1 MMRTTMF
8 VAVVALGAC
17 GARDDGGAL
26 TDAAIGSD
34 GNGSDGDASHGGG
47 DAGGSGGDAM
57 QVDDRGDPIDPVAVG
72 ACGGSAD
79 VEATLP
85 LPIDPNSYG
94 SYGDPPLMLS
104 GDTTRVIYGAS
115 GTWMTAAHGSA
126 STVAAPSALAGSDWF
141 VAKRSL
147 AGRVAAVWQNT
158 DGVFA
163 AVFDGT
169 QLGTPIE
176 IPCTAAQ
183 PYYTCDVRAAGDGHL
198 WIAAGQTLYEQVG
211 TTFENRG
218 GPPIG
223 AEVFDVDAA
232 GTVWAGGGTLGAEEV
247 FQVWKLAAGAGGWT
261 KTGSLTKMMVGAPA
275 QEIEGGFQIK
285 TGTFAPDGSVH
296 LWTDARCI
304 GTGERNKLQLYIRSR
319 DGVTWS
325 VERLPDMTALLEGHV
340 TWSIAA
346 VWASDYDNARFVN
359 MSSTPPIQDGLD
371 WIYPPRQHNL
381 IARCTDQNQPAFRR
395 IAKTRLPGWTN
406 RGYARFAG
414 NGALTLLTTEG
425 LTQVYAP

>member
-1 MMRTTMF
+1 MMRTTML
-8 VAVVALGAC
+8 VAALALGAC
-17 GARDDGGAL
+17 GAPGDSSGTLPDGAAATDGQGTGEDGG
-26 TDAAIGSD
+26 
-34 GNGSDGDASHGGG
+34 NGDGGG
-47 DAGGSGGDAM
+47 GNGGDAM
-57 QVDDRGDPIDPVAVG
+57 PADDRGDPIDPVAVG
-72 ACGGSAD
+72 ACGTSAD

-85 LPIDPNSYG
+85 VPIDPNSFG

-126 STVAAPSALAGSDWF
+126 STVAAPSALAGSSWF
-141 VAKRSL
+141 VGKRSL
-147 AGRVAAVWQNT
+147 AGRVAAVWQNA

-198 WIAAGQTLYEQVG
+198 WIAAGNSLYEQVG

-218 GPPIG
+218 GPPVG
-223 AEVFDVDAA
+223 GEVFDVDAA
-232 GTVWAGGGTLGAEEV
+232 GTVWIGGGTLGAEEV
-247 FQVWKLAAGAGGWT
+247 FQVWKLPAGAGGWT
-261 KTGSLTKMMVGAPA
+261 KTGSLTKTMVGAPA
-275 QEIEGGFQIK
+275 LEIEGGFQIK

-296 LWTDARCI
+296 LWTDSRCI

-325 VERLPDMTALLEGHV
+325 VERLPDMTELLEGHV
-340 TWSIAA
+340 TWSTAA
-346 VWASDYDNARFVN
+346 VWASHYDNARFVLV
-359 MSSTPPIQDGLD
+359 SSTPPIQDGLD
-371 WIYPPRQHNL
+371 WYYPSRQHNL
-381 IARCTDQNQPAFRR
+381 IARCTDQGQPAFQRLS
-395 IAKTRLPGWTN
+395 ATRLPGWTI

-414 NGALTLLTTEG
+414 NGALTLLTSEG